1 MSDLKVILV
10 ARNETRILA
19 YSEALAGLGVACHPL
34 LDIRQVPH
42 VASSSSFNGIMLD
55 MPVIAKASV
64 YEKELV
70 ENVINTIPSAYLNIM
85 PATDMIK
92 LLVASGNHG
101 TASNLQGFVD
111 ICRSFPARYVRPN
124 DRVSLHLNALILNHD
139 LPDLPEK
146 SVTLNVSPK
155 GCFLFSS
162 NINNKRGQTITA
174 EFIGLE
180 DTSEILAI
188 VRWVRCWGEVHQMP
202 GIGVSFERISE
213 SQTQQLAEFMA
224 KIKS

>member
-1 MSDLKVILV
+1 
-10 ARNETRILA
+10 
-19 YSEALAGLGVACHPL
+19 
-34 LDIRQVPH
+34 
-42 VASSSSFNGIMLD
+42 
-55 MPVIAKASV
+55 
-64 YEKELV
+64 
-70 ENVINTIPSAYLNIM
+70 
-85 PATDMIK
+85 MIK